1 MPQEFIFMPVCACPN
16 LHTWG
21 DQWLFLPLI
30 HPSLQRSLS
39 KEEDIK
45 RKYDGEIQK
54 LHVEKVSL
62 TDQLEH
68 ALQEKNVAMQERNF
82 IIQERN
88 ALALQLQQEYERA
101 ERQDNDCTICWFQ
114 MMIKFQMLSMMA
126 FLVKV
131 NNFEHANIQFV

>member
-1 MPQEFIFMPVCACPN
+1 MKINIPQEFQIISNDIHAC
-16 LHTWG
+16 LCMSQSAHLG

-68 ALQEKNVAMQERNF
+68 ALQERNVAMQERNF
-82 IIQERN
+82 VIQERN

-101 ERQDNDCTICWFQ
+101 ERQDSSNHCTICWFQ
-114 MMIKFQMLSMMA
+114 MAIKF
-126 FLVKV
+126 
-131 NNFEHANIQFV
+131 

>member
-1 MPQEFIFMPVCACPN
+1 MQFCT
-16 LHTWG
+16 LGG
-21 DQWLFLPLI
+21 DELLFLPFI

-68 ALQEKNVAMQERNF
+68 AFQERNLAMQERNF
-82 IIQERN
+82 VIQERNFVIQERN

-101 ERQDNDCTICWFQ
+101 ER
-114 MMIKFQMLSMMA
+114 
-126 FLVKV
+126 
-131 NNFEHANIQFV
+131 